1 MVGTDN
7 ARMRIRMPFNHKIVF
22 IASEI
27 YPFSK
32 TGGLGDV
39 LGSLPL
45 ALRNMGADV
54 AVISPFYGRMSTG
67 EYKLRLLSS
76 RCPVGY
82 PWPPIT
88 SEIYRA
94 DYHGLPVYFIQRGEY
109 FDRRFY
115 YNTHEGDY
123 FDNCERFIFFCRA
136 CLEWARR
143 MDVAPQLI
151 HVHDWQ
157 AALVPAYMYFWRQID
172 PFWRDTKTMLTI
184 HNLAFQGRFA
194 SRLFKHSGLPAEAWH
209 MDGVE
214 FWGDFNLLKAGIAYA
229 DMVSTVSPT
238 YAEEILTPEFGCG
251 LEGIL
256 AKRKSHMRG
265 ILNGADYSVWG
276 PGNDRYLPCTY
287 SQDDFSNKA
296 SCKENLL
303 SELDLD
309 PRLGDRPL
317 LGFIGRLRR
326 QKGIDLLIDILPQLM
341 DMDLGVVVLGEG
353 NLEFE
358 AQLMEL
364 METYPGKLAVRI
376 GYTEDLAHRIQA
388 ASDIF
393 LMPSRY
399 EPCGLTQIYALRF
412 GTPPVATNLGGLSDT
427 IIPYPHPESTG
438 FTFPE
443 ATADAFLQS
452 IREAVDVYERPH
464 EWDQIKHRAMRAD
477 FSWERAAERYFEVYR
492 ELGIDV

>member
-1 MVGTDN
+1 
-7 ARMRIRMPFNHKIVF
+7 MPFNHKIVF

-143 MDVAPQLI
+143 MDLAPQLI

-157 AALVPAYMYFWRQID
+157 AALVPAFLYFWRQID

-194 SRLFKHSGLPAEAWH
+194 SRLFKHSGLPAEAWN

-214 FWGDFNLLKAGIAYA
+214 FWGDFNLLKAGIAYS

-265 ILNGADYSVWG
+265 ILNGADYSVWD

-287 SQDDFSNKA
+287 SADDFSNKA
-296 SCKENLL
+296 YCKENLL
-303 SELDLD
+303 SELDLA
-309 PRLGDRPL
+309 PRLGGRPL

-326 QKGIDLLIDILPQLM
+326 QKGIDLLIDILPRLM

-388 ASDIF
+388 AADIF

-443 ATADAFLQS
+443 ATADAFLAS
-452 IREAVDVYERPH
+452 IRQAVDVFERPH
-464 EWDQIKHRAMRAD
+464 EWDQIKHRAMLAD
-477 FSWERAAERYFEVYR
+477 FSWERAATRYIEVYR